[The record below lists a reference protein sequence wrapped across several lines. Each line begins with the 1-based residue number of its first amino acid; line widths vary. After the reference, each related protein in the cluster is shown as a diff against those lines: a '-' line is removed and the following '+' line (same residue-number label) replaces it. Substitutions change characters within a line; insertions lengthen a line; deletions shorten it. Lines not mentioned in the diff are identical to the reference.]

1 MATENPKAID
11 DGEGVEGMITV
22 SRAAEVL
29 GVSKRRVLQFIRQ
42 KRLKA
47 EQVNP
52 RLWLLDSAEVTR
64 FGRQERRH
72 GRPSK
77 QN

>member
-1 MATENPKAID
+1 MATENPKSI
-11 DGEGVEGMITV
+11 DGEGVKGMITV

-52 RLWLLDSAEVTR
+52 RLWLLDIAEVRR
-64 FGRQERRH
+64 FGRQERSH